1 MFNRTFFGKPSA
13 FLGDPVNRALFF
25 LNMFFL
31 QFLGFVAFCGIMPNL
46 HDLYMNCDYTWSYA
60 ASLQLCL
67 CCSNTWHFCST
78 QWVRK
83 ARNHVHGSFIP
94 WLKLCH
100 ASHVR
105 SAMDSWDH
113 TQCLCLR
120 FWQGSQHT
128 CIVHA
133 CACMHAL
140 ICCFCVQVLWR
151 LVPLMHGASIVTAC
165 FCACVCVSVHAS
177 NATNLIAAF
186 GWKSFIRSI

>member
-1 MFNRTFFGKPSA
+1 MFDRTFFGKPSA

-46 HDLYMNCDYTWSYA
+46 HDLYMNCDPTWSYA

-100 ASHVR
+100 TCMWGLQWTAGITPNVFASVFGKAHNIH
-105 SAMDSWDH
+105 ALYMH
-113 TQCLCLR
+113 
-120 FWQGSQHT
+120 
-128 CIVHA
+128 VHA
-133 CACMHAL
+133 CMHWFVVFVFR
-140 ICCFCVQVLWR
+140 CFED
-151 LVPLMHGASIVTAC
+151 
-165 FCACVCVSVHAS
+165 
-177 NATNLIAAF
+177 
-186 GWKSFIRSI
+186 